1 MIKIE
6 REMNWQSYE
15 ELVKYIY
22 EQLGKSSGVEILGWG
37 PSCKI
42 QGKYGEDYQIDV
54 LTSHSDGVH
63 TYKTA
68 IECKFWNKKVGKD
81 PISKLLTIIEE
92 TEIDKGVIVSKL
104 GFTRGA
110 QLFADRKNIS
120 LVELREPV
128 DNDWNGLIKDIYI
141 NLIYYVDKIYDLE
154 INLEGNKNK
163 EGKLI
168 IPSYDV
174 YVHINKKSA
183 LLNDILDNVINVNTS
198 NIDTD
203 LSDFYWTEECSQKNE
218 EKAYNLK
225 FPENT
230 TLVFPG
236 GEGEYK
242 MREIRFKVRQIEH
255 TNVIEIHGE
264 DYVSM
269 IMDVIFENKKFA
281 IRRDGIVHPFSRQ

>member
-1 MIKIE
+1 ME

-15 ELVKYIY
+15 ELIKYIY
-22 EQLGKSSGVEILGWG
+22 EQLGKSSDVEILGWG

-92 TEIDKGVIVSKL
+92 TEIGKGVIVSKL

-128 DNDWNGLIKDIYI
+128 DSDWDGLIKDIHV
-141 NLIYYVDKIYDLE
+141 NLVYCMDEIYDVE

-163 EGKLI
+163 ESKLI

-174 YVHINKKSA
+174 YVYINKKSA
-183 LLNDILDNVINVNTS
+183 LLNDILKNVVNANTS
-198 NIDTD
+198 DIDTD
-203 LSDFYWTEECSQKNE
+203 LSDFFRIEECSQKNE
-218 EKAYNLK
+218 EKTCDLK
-225 FPENT
+225 FSENA
-230 TLVFPG
+230 TLAFPG
-236 GEGEYK
+236 DEGKYK
-242 MREIRFKVRQIEH
+242 IRKMRFKVRQIEH
-255 TNVIEIHGE
+255 KNVIEIHGE

-269 IMDVIFENKKFA
+269 IMDVVFENKKFV
-281 IRRDGIVHPFSRQ
+281 INKDGTVYLFPRLS

>member
-1 MIKIE
+1 
-6 REMNWQSYE
+6 MNWQLYE

-128 DNDWNGLIKDIYI
+128 DSDWDSLIKDTHV
-141 NLIYYVDKIYDLE
+141 NLVYCMDEIYDVE

-174 YVHINKKSA
+174 YVHINKKFA
-183 LLNDILDNVINVNTS
+183 LLNNILNNVINANTS
-198 NIDTD
+198 DIDTD
-203 LSDFYWTEECSQKNE
+203 LSDFFRIEKCSQKNE
-218 EKAYNLK
+218 EKTYDLK
-225 FPENT
+225 FPENA
-230 TLVFPG
+230 TLAFPG
-236 GEGEYK
+236 DEGKYK
-242 MREIRFKVRQIEH
+242 IREMRFKVRQIEH
-255 TNVIEIHGE
+255 KNVIEIHGE

-269 IMDVIFENKKFA
+269 IMDVVFENKKFV
-281 IRRDGIVHPFSRQ
+281 INKDGTVYLFPRLS